1 VNRRDLFRSLFGY
14 AGLLSYARAQGT
26 SRTPKLAI
34 REVRAVRLRS
44 FNSKFVRV
52 YTDQGLT
59 GSGETLDNAGSEYI
73 INNNIGPALKGR
85 DPLDIEGILYDLFG
99 WKKLPGGVPS
109 PVFAE
114 GRGGPYLSAVSGV
127 EMALWDLAGK
137 ALGLPVHQLLGGKIR
152 SRIPVYFHA
161 ATPEIARKMV
171 AETGVRALK
180 FGFDYVPESSVL
192 QMGTDP
198 GKDFSITLNNPQI
211 DRIVR
216 GVAEMRAALGMDFG
230 LSIECHAR
238 FDTESG
244 IQVAKA
250 LEPYRP
256 MWVEEPVPSDNVASM
271 LRIREATRV
280 PIAAG
285 ENIYTRYGFRP
296 YLESQ
301 ALSIIQPDL
310 AKTGGL
316 LEGRKIA
323 AMAEVYSIPIAP
335 HGVASPLG
343 TTAAAHVCAT
353 TPNLLVLEWT
363 HYNEPAYDELAER
376 PAYDKGYLIV
386 PDKPGIGIEIN
397 DGAIKERL
405 DTGFQAL

>member
-1 VNRRDLFRSLFGY
+1 
-14 AGLLSYARAQGT
+14 
-26 SRTPKLAI
+26 
-34 REVRAVRLRS
+34 
-44 FNSKFVRV
+44 
-52 YTDQGLT
+52 
-59 GSGETLDNAGSEYI
+59 
-73 INNNIGPALKGR
+73 
-85 DPLDIEGILYDLFG
+85 
-99 WKKLPGGVPS
+99 
-109 PVFAE
+109 
-114 GRGGPYLSAVSGV
+114 
-127 EMALWDLAGK
+127 
-137 ALGLPVHQLLGGKIR
+137 
-152 SRIPVYFHA
+152 
-161 ATPEIARKMV
+161 MV

-180 FGFDYVPESSVL
+180 FGFDYVPDSSVL
-192 QMGTDP
+192 QLGTDP
-198 GKDFSITLNNPQI
+198 GKDFSLTLNNPQN

-216 GVAEMRAALGMDFG
+216 GVADMRAALGMDFG
-230 LSIECHAR
+230 LSVECHAR

-256 MWVEEPVPSDNVASM
+256 MWVEEPVPSDNVESM

-285 ENIYTRYGFRP
+285 ENIYTRTGFRP

-363 HYNEPAYDELAER
+363 HHNEPAYDELAER
-376 PAYDKGYLIV
+376 PAYDKGYLVV
-386 PDKPGIGIEIN
+386 PDKPGIGIEVN
-397 DGAIKERL
+397 DSAIKERL
-405 DTGFQAL
+405 DIGFQAL